1 MPFLKPKALFPPLDV
16 GRKIDELFSELIH
29 KPWGG
34 KSEPQGWQPA
44 VDLYATPRAYVLE
57 ADLPGVL
64 PENIELT
71 LHGNMLQIRG
81 HRQGLRITSSTEC
94 VSLERAQGEFV
105 RQFQLTSPVD
115 LSRLETDY
123 ENGIFRAMIP
133 KVNRSSP

>member
-34 KSEPQGWQPA
+34 KSEPQCWQPA
-44 VDLYATPRAYVLE
+44 VDLYATESAYVLE

-71 LHGNMLQIRG
+71 VQGNSLQIRG
-81 HRQGLRITSSTEC
+81 HRQGLLIRSSTEC

-105 RQFQLTSPVD
+105 RQFQLTRPVD
-115 LSRLETDY
+115 LSRRETDY